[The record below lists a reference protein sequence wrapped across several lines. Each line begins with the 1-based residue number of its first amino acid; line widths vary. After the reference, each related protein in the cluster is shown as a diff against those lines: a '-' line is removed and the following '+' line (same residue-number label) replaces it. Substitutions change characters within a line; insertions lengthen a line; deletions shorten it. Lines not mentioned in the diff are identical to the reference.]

1 MSAILKEALK
11 AAADSDDEDEDE
23 DDSVGSAKK
32 ESTKATAA
40 QIRRTLPL
48 E

>member
-11 AAADSDDEDEDE
+11 AAADSDDEDE